1 MNYSYAQTL
10 CYLEYFKKIVATFVI
25 IFSIFFPFLLTASG
39 IMYRTTT
46 LHCSSNLETIFVFTE
61 HSKQMKTQD
70 PTSRSLNVICMP
82 LLNELIE

>member
-10 CYLEYFKKIVATFVI
+10 CYLEYFKKIVAIFVI

-70 PTSRSLNVICMP
+70 PTRSSLNVICIP